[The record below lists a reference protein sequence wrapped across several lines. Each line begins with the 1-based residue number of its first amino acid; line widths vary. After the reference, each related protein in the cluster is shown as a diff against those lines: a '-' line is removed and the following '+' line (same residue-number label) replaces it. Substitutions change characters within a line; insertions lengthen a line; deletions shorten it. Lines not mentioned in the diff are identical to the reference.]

1 LTLTRRAAAESIRA
15 MGFFK
20 DLRSVQKQAE
30 AMTPPEYR
38 GMGGLM
44 RMSKDGMAQM
54 SQTMG
59 QMQADAQKAQHL
71 AVNGRPGTATITA
84 LRQTGTFVNENP
96 EVEMDLQVALD
107 GGAPY
112 AATHRQIIAT
122 IAAPQFQPGATVP
135 VRVDPADPASLIV
148 A

>member
-1 LTLTRRAAAESIRA
+1 

-20 DLRSVQKQAE
+20 DLRNVQKQAT
-30 AMTPPEYR
+30 AMTPPEHR

-54 SQTMG
+54 SSTMD
-59 QMQADAQKAQHL
+59 QMQADAQKSQHL
-71 AVNGRPGTATITA
+71 AVNGRTGTATITA

-96 EVEMDLQVALD
+96 EVEMDLQVTVE
-107 GGAPY
+107 GMTPY
-112 AATHRQIIAT
+112 PATHRQVIAM

-135 VRVDPADPASLIV
+135 VKVDPAEPTSLIV

>member
-1 LTLTRRAAAESIRA
+1 

-30 AMTPPEYR
+30 EMTPPEHR

-71 AVNGRPGTATITA
+71 SVNGRAGLATITS

-96 EVEMDLQVALD
+96 EVEMDLQVNVE
-107 GGAPY
+107 GMAPY
-112 AATHRQIIAT
+112 SATHRQVVAMM
-122 IAAPQFQPGATVP
+122 AAPQFQPGATVP
-135 VRVDPADPASLIV
+135 VKVDPADPTSLIV

>member
-1 LTLTRRAAAESIRA
+1 

-20 DLRSVQKQAE
+20 DLRNVQKQAKD
-30 AMTPPEYR
+30 MTPPEYR

-44 RMSKDGMAQM
+44 RMSKDGMATM
-54 SQTMG
+54 SQSLG

-71 AVNGRPGTATITA
+71 SVNGRAGTATITA

-96 EVEMDLQVALD
+96 EVEMDLQVTVD
-107 GGAPY
+107 GMQPY
-112 AATHRQIIAT
+112 PVTHRQVIAM
-122 IAAPQFQPGATVP
+122 IAAPQLQPGATVP
-135 VRVDPADPASLIV
+135 VKVDPVEPTSLIV

>member
-1 LTLTRRAAAESIRA
+1 

-20 DLRSVQKQAE
+20 DLRTVQKQAE
-30 AMTPPEYR
+30 DMTPPEYR

-44 RMSKDGMAQM
+44 RMSKDGMSQM
-54 SQTMG
+54 SQSLG

-71 AVNGRPGTATITA
+71 SVNGRPGTATITA

-96 EVEMDLQVALD
+96 EVEMDLQVSVD
-107 GGAPY
+107 GMQPY
-112 AATHRQIIAT
+112 PATHRQVIAM

-135 VRVDPADPASLIV
+135 VKVDPAEPTSLIV

>member
-1 LTLTRRAAAESIRA
+1 

-20 DLRSVQKQAE
+20 DLRNVQKQAKE
-30 AMTPPEYR
+30 MTPQEYR

-44 RMSKDGMAQM
+44 RMSKDGMSQM

-71 AVNGRPGTATITA
+71 SVNGRAGTATITA

-96 EVEMDLQVALD
+96 EVEMDLQVTVD
-107 GGAPY
+107 GMAPY
-112 AATHRQIIAT
+112 SATHRQVIAM

-135 VRVDPADPASLIV
+135 VKVDPLEPTSLIV
-148 A
+148 S